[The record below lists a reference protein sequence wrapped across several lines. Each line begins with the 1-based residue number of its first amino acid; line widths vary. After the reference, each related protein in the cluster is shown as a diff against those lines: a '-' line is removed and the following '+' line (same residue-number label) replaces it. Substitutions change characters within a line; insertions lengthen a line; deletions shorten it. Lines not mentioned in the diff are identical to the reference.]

1 VIDRLL
7 PSERL
12 LLATDTIAVGT
23 FGCEPHERGFSGG
36 SPSTSHCIVF
46 SRTPVWIQH
55 EGGTRYVADP
65 TVVTFHTRGRSYRRW
80 RIGEA
85 GDRCDWIAFRDDVV
99 REAVREWTPPQ
110 ADAEHAVFPCQFTS
124 AAPAVYARQRRLVRR
139 LIDGT
144 IELFEVEEA
153 TNGLLRAVL
162 AQAFGRPGPRCS
174 RPQRDAVQ
182 YVREIIAQ
190 APERQLRLSALAG
203 AAGLSRY
210 QLCRWFARLSGETM
224 SAYRVRLRLLSSLE
238 QVCAGEDLTS
248 IAFAYG
254 FDSHSHFTAA
264 FRRAFGVPPSRLR
277 GVVVRTP
284 NYVRFT
290 AGTNDG

>member
-23 FGCEPHERGFSGG
+23 FACEPHDRGFTGG

-55 EGGTRYVADP
+55 DGGTRYVADP

-80 RIGEA
+80 RIGHV

-99 REAVREWTPPQ
+99 REAVGEWAPWQ
-110 ADAEHAVFPCQFTS
+110 ADAEHAAFPCQFTS
-124 AAPAVYARQRRLVRR
+124 AAPAVYARQRRLVQR
-139 LIDGT
+139 LIDRT
-144 IELFEVEEA
+144 IEPFEVEEE
-153 TNGLLRAVL
+153 TSGLLRAVV
-162 AQAFGRPGPRCS
+162 AQAFGRPGPQCPRSQC
-174 RPQRDAVQ
+174 DAVQ
-182 YVREIIAQ
+182 HVREIIAK
-190 APERQLRLSALAG
+190 APERPLRLSQLA
-203 AAGLSRY
+203 AAVGLSRY

-224 SAYRVRLRLLSSLE
+224 SAYRLRLRLLSSLE

-248 IAFAYG
+248 IALAHG

-277 GVVVRTP
+277 GVVARMRTLCA
-284 NYVRFT
+284 FH
-290 AGTNDG
+290 DGDE